1 MVTADK
7 LVIVTAVAV
16 VFASVLLAIQS
27 LYWYRQ
33 TQREEDQREIT
44 RRLGTGHADG
54 LESLFSEA
62 RGAMRLGEGGVVDR
76 LVDLLVQAGNP
87 FTLSTLLLRM
97 TVLTMLGMILFSL
110 LLPAPVGL
118 IGAIAGY
125 FPILSL
131 KGKATKRMEAI
142 TAQLPEA
149 LDLVCRSLQSGHGI
163 SESMRMVAEE
173 MDVPISQEFG
183 RVYEEHNLGRDFRD
197 SMTNMIDRNKANF
210 DLKIFVSSTLLQ
222 RDTGGNLIEI
232 LGNIAH
238 TIRQRFVFKGKVR
251 ALTSEAKFS
260 AYILGGLPFV
270 VAGMLLYMRPA
281 YLRPLVTDPF
291 GQILLGYCI
300 LSFVLG
306 VVVMRELSKVDV

>member
-1 MVTADK
+1 MGTGDK

-33 TQREEDQREIT
+33 TQREEEQRELA
-44 RRLGTGHADG
+44 RRLGTGAPEG
-54 LESLFSEA
+54 MESLFSEA
-62 RGAMRLGEGGVVDR
+62 RGALADSEGGPTDIMVE
-76 LVDLLVQAGNP
+76 LLVQAGNP
-87 FTLSTLLLRM
+87 YTLSALILRISVFTM
-97 TVLTMLGMILFSL
+97 VGMIVFSLVLT
-110 LLPAPVGL
+110 APVGL
-118 IGAIAGY
+118 IGAAMGYYPIARLRGM
-125 FPILSL
+125 
-131 KGKATKRMEAI
+131 AHKRMEQI

-173 MDVPISQEFG
+173 MEAPISTEFG
-183 RVYEEHNLGRDFRD
+183 RVYEEHNLGRDFRE
-197 SMTNMIDRNKANF
+197 SMHNMVARNRANF

-260 AYILGGLPFV
+260 AWILGGLPFV
-270 VAGMLLYMRPA
+270 VAAMLLYTRPA

-291 GQILLGYCI
+291 GQLLLAYCI
-300 LSFVLG
+300 ISFILG

>member
-1 MVTADK
+1 MGTGDK
-7 LVIVTAVAV
+7 VLIVTAVAV

-27 LYWYRQ
+27 LYWYRLTRQ
-33 TQREEDQREIT
+33 EEDQRELA
-44 RRLGTGHADG
+44 RRLGTGSPEG
-54 LESLFSEA
+54 MESLFSEA
-62 RGAMRLGEGGVVDR
+62 RGSLQGTEDGLTDAM
-76 LVDLLVQAGNP
+76 VDLLVQAGNP
-87 FTLSTLLLRM
+87 FTLSALILRM
-97 TVLTMLGMILFSL
+97 SLFTMLGMIALSL
-110 LLPAPVGL
+110 LLPAPLGLVGAAL
-118 IGAIAGY
+118 GY

-131 KGKATKRMEAI
+131 RGAAQKRMEQI
-142 TAQLPEA
+142 TEQLPEA

-173 MDVPISQEFG
+173 MDQPIAGEFG
-183 RVYEEHNLGRDFRD
+183 RVYEEHNLGRDFRE
-197 SMTNMIDRNKANF
+197 SMQNMIARNKANF

-260 AYILGGLPFV
+260 AWILGGLPFV
-270 VAGMLLYMRPA
+270 VAAMLLYTRPA
-281 YLRPLVTDPF
+281 YLRPLVVDPF
-291 GQILLGYCI
+291 GQLLLAYCI
-300 LSFVLG
+300 ISFIVG